1 MNNDE
6 LKKKIADIIYHTG
19 CTGACCEC
27 DYSKYSDADT
37 YCKAMLK
44 ASALIEAG
52 IGDVKEVYRELTRIE
67 VLKQERFAEEHGFT
81 PDCTPYYIAEQY
93 KLRAEVEEEQVK
105 TYRKII
111 EKIEKNSWNRLH
123 LYRVI
128 VNKSPTY
135 DEVEEYICAAKSEE
149 NARLL
154 SEYCKGDV
162 NKPKE
167 DFQVQHIGVS
177 DNDSFEEIVCEVVN
191 WF

>member
-27 DYSKYSDADT
+27 DYSKYSDTDT
-37 YCKAMLK
+37 YCNAMLK

-52 IGDVKEVYRELTRIE
+52 IGDVKEVNCELTRIE
-67 VLKQERFAEEHGFT
+67 VLKRERFAEEHGFT

-93 KLRAEVEEEQVK
+93 KLRAEAEEEQVK

-135 DEVEEYICAAKSEE
+135 NEVEEYICAAKSEE

>member
-6 LKKKIADIIYHTG
+6 LK
-19 CTGACCEC
+19 
-27 DYSKYSDADT
+27 
-37 YCKAMLK
+37 
-44 ASALIEAG
+44 G
-52 IGDVKEVYRELTRIE
+52 IGKMDEEEDGDLPCANSVDEMIKMCDECKFHACEGCEHTWTIV
-67 VLKQERFAEEHGFT
+67 QEIKRLRDHERAEIQNQEKFAKDHGFT

-93 KLRAEVEEEQVK
+93 RLRAEAEEEQVK

-135 DEVEEYICAAKSEE
+135 DEVKEYICAAKSEE

>member
-52 IGDVKEVYRELTRIE
+52 IGDVKEVNCELTRIE
-67 VLKQERFAEEHGFT
+67 VLKRERFAKDHGFT

-135 DEVEEYICAAKSEE
+135 DEVKEYICAAKSEE